1 VLKLAVLLA
10 GIALA
15 DSVNPT
21 TIGPALYLA
30 TVPRGIRRVAE
41 FTAAFFAV
49 NFLAGILIV
58 AGPGQLLVSLASR
71 PGPEA
76 RHIVELVAGL
86 VLIGVAAGLFAGR
99 TRLAATTGSGARLQ
113 SGHAWA
119 LGATIAAAELPT
131 AFPYFAAL
139 AAVIGSGLN
148 LAPQLVLVAL
158 FNVIFVTPL
167 LVIMGAVAFGGERA
181 DRRLRQGGDWLR
193 RHWPIVF
200 ACVALVAGL
209 ALTALGLGWLLTH

>member
-1 VLKLAVLLA
+1 MLRLVILLT

-30 TVPRGIRRVAE
+30 TVGRAVRRVAE

-49 NFLAGILIV
+49 NFLAGVLIV
-58 AGPGQLLVSLASR
+58 VGPGRLLVTLASR
-71 PGPEA
+71 PDPELK
-76 RHIVELVAGL
+76 HLIEFVAGL
-86 VLIGVAAGLFAGR
+86 VLIGVALALFLGR
-99 TRLAATTGSGARLQ
+99 TRLAAAAGSGRDMR

-119 LGATIAAAELPT
+119 LGAGLAVAELPT

-139 AAVIGSGLN
+139 AAVIGSGLG
-148 LAPQLVLVAL
+148 LPRQLLLVLL
-158 FNVIFVTPL
+158 FNVFFIAPL
-167 LVIMGAVAFGGERA
+167 IVIGLAVAFGGERA
-181 DRRLRQGGDWLR
+181 ERRLRRAGDWLR
-193 RHWPIVF
+193 VHWPVVF

-209 ALTALGLGWLLTH
+209 ALSGVGLVWLLQN